1 MRYQL
6 NILCMLLLLFSCT
19 GQVIAA
25 ISTTERNQL
34 IAIYNST
41 NGPNWSNKTGWLGA
55 AGTEC
60 SWSGITCDPKQVAV
74 VAINLSN
81 NNLVGPLPSSYPT
94 GLTSLN
100 LSQNQLSGTLPTSL
114 STSLHALTT
123 LDLSNNQLTG
133 TIPNSL
139 PSSLTTLK
147 LSHNQ
152 LSGSIPSYPNFLPSR
167 LQDLRLDFNQLT
179 GSVPS
184 DLPTTLITVILENNL
199 LTGGIPSTL
208 PTSLQYLVLNHNQ
221 LSGSIPTGLGNVLP
235 ALTFL
240 DLGNNQFTGSFP
252 SGLPSTLQ
260 DLRLFNNQLTGT
272 LPLFLSRSLPALTI
286 LVANNNQFTGA
297 IPSNLPTRLQQLILF
312 NNALSGAI
320 PTSLPSSLTVLL
332 LEQNQMTGT
341 IPTNLNTALPALT
354 ELYLGGNQFT
364 GTIPTSLP
372 SGLLKLSLYSN
383 QLTGAIPSTLPSSLN
398 YLDLHGNQLSGGIPT
413 SLPTGLLELILNN
426 NAITGP
432 LPALLPLS
440 LKTLSANNNQLNGS
454 IPSNLPVTLL
464 LLNLENNQI
473 TGTIP
478 SNLPTGL
485 TQITLNNNLLTGNI
499 PSNLPVGLTI
509 LTLNNNQLSGAIP
522 TTLTQLATLST
533 LALQANNCLFTSDTA
548 LKTYLNA
555 HTQNWQTQNNCV
567 APVAAFTFV
576 QASNVVPSIVN
587 LDASSST
594 DSYAGITSYSWLSSD
609 GQTATGKQVSLTF
622 NKAGNYS
629 IALTVQNTNTSNNSA
644 VVSKTVT
651 VSAPANP
658 VAAFSSN
665 VSQGTAPLT
674 VAFDASASSNASE
687 FVWSSSDGQTANGK
701 QVSLT
706 FTTTGTITVTLTVSN
721 TAGVKASTSKTISVN
736 PKVNPTF
743 KLTTAGGTQAPLTIN
758 LDASS
763 LNITDPKTV
772 YAWRAQLQSAQ
783 TKALL
788 QPKASTYLASGK
800 VTSLTLTEP
809 GTYLISLAATDSAGT
824 VYTAEQSLVVT
835 GLSKPPST
843 GPRIASGSFVEPN
856 DNEQQ
861 ATPIL
866 VNDTPLLHLLTANN
880 VDWYEFLAKKGL
892 NYTIE
897 IPVDSIGKAINPAI
911 QIFDNNGTPIT
922 ELLTQTTTVK
932 GISVS
937 IKATSSGIYRI
948 RVTGM
953 PLLARSADTG
963 ESTYSIRVF
972 LTDAPQRGLVK
983 GKVLEAC
990 NRNGINNAEVS
1001 AVLNNLVSDS
1011 TLTFKTGEFGLL
1023 LNPATY
1029 QINSSAS
1036 NFLGYGLSTEVA
1048 QTTESTIDFYLAPVS
1063 SCQSQPAPAPDLVK
1077 QEQDAVA
1084 VYDSATGLLIVR
1096 DALAGG
1102 LVYYAELQNTQDYRF
1117 QLLKAIVIPGA
1128 IHAEPAT
1135 YNYDTLLA
1143 DLPSVFA
1150 LGRTWK
1156 VQLRNIN
1163 GLFVLEHY
1171 E

>member
-1 MRYQL
+1 MRFQL
-6 NILCMLLLLFSCT
+6 NILFLALLLGLT
-19 GQVIAA
+19 GQVVAA
-25 ISTTERNQL
+25 IPTTERNQL
-34 IAIYNST
+34 IALYNTT
-41 NGPNWSNKTGWLGA
+41 NGASWTNKTGWLGA
-55 AGTEC
+55 AGSEC
-60 SWSGITCDPKQVAV
+60 SWTGITCDPKQVAV
-74 VAINLSN
+74 VGINLSN
-81 NNLVGPLPSSYPT
+81 NNLVGPLPSSFPS

-100 LSQNQLSGTLPTSL
+100 LSQNQLTGVLPTTL
-114 STSLHALTT
+114 STLLPALTT

-133 TIPNSL
+133 SIPNSL

-152 LSGSIPSYPNFLPSR
+152 LSGAIPSYPNFLPAR

-179 GSVPS
+179 GPVPF
-184 DLPTTLITVILENNL
+184 DLPSTLVTVILGNNL
-199 LTGGIPSTL
+199 LTGALPSTL
-208 PTSLQYLVLNHNQ
+208 PNSLEYLVLNHNQ
-221 LSGSIPTGLGNVLP
+221 LSGSIPTGLSNVLP

-260 DLRLFNNQLTGT
+260 DLRIYNNQLTGT

-286 LVANNNQFTGA
+286 LVANSNQFTGA

-320 PTSLPSSLTVLL
+320 PTSLPSSLSVLL
-332 LEQNQMTGT
+332 LDQNQLTGT
-341 IPTNLNTALPALT
+341 IPTSFSTALPALT
-354 ELYLGGNQFT
+354 ELYLGSNLLT
-364 GTIPTSLP
+364 GTIPTNLP
-372 SGLLKLSLYSN
+372 SRLLKLSLHSN
-383 QLTGAIPSTLPSSLN
+383 QLTGAIPNSLPSSLT
-398 YLDLHGNQLSGGIPT
+398 YLDLHNNQLSAGIPT
-413 SLPTGLLELILNN
+413 SLPTGLQDLILNN
-426 NAITGP
+426 NTLTGP

-440 LKTLSANNNQLNGS
+440 LKTLTANNNQLNGS
-454 IPSNLPVTLL
+454 IPTSLPANLLT
-464 LLNLENNQI
+464 LNLDNNQI
-473 TGTIP
+473 AGSIP

-499 PSNLPVGLTI
+499 PSALPTSLT
-509 LTLNNNQLSGAIP
+509 LLALNNNQLSGAIP
-522 TTLTQLATLST
+522 PALAQISTLTT
-533 LALQANNCLFTSDTA
+533 LALQANNCLFTGDSA

-576 QASNVVPSIVN
+576 QSSNFAPATIN

-594 DSYAGITSYSWLSSD
+594 DSYAGIESYSWLSSD
-609 GQTATGKQVSLTF
+609 GQSATGKQVSLTF
-622 NKAGNYS
+622 TKVGDYS
-629 IALTVQNTNTSNNSA
+629 IALTVQNGNTSNNSA
-644 VVSKTVT
+644 VASKTVT
-651 VSAPANP
+651 VAAPANP
-658 VAAFSSN
+658 VASFTSN
-665 VSQGTAPLT
+665 VSQGTTPLA

-706 FTTTGTITVTLTVSN
+706 FNTPGTITVTLTVSN
-721 TAGVKASTSKTISVN
+721 SAGVKASTSKTITVN
-736 PKVNPTF
+736 PKVSPTF
-743 KLTTAGGTQAPLTIN
+743 RLTTNGSTQAPLTIN

-763 LNITDPKTV
+763 LNITDTKTV

-783 TKALL
+783 PKALL
-788 QPKASTYLASGK
+788 QPKANTYLASGK

-809 GTYLISLAATDSAGT
+809 GTYLITLTATDSAGT
-824 VYTAEQSLVVT
+824 VYNAEQSLVVT
-835 GLSKPPST
+835 GLSRSPSA

-856 DNEQQ
+856 DTEQQ

-866 VNDTPLLHLLTANN
+866 INDTPLIHLLTTNN
-880 VDWYEFLAKKGL
+880 VDWYEFLTKKGL

-897 IPVDSIGKAINPAI
+897 IPVESIGKAINPAI
-911 QIFDNNGTPIT
+911 QIFDNNGSPIT
-922 ELLTQTTTVK
+922 ELLTQTTTAK
-932 GISVS
+932 GISVT

-953 PLLARSADTG
+953 PPLARSADAG
-963 ESTYSIRVF
+963 DSTYSIRVF

-990 NRNGINNAEVS
+990 NQNGINNAEVS

-1011 TLTFKTGEFGLL
+1011 TLSFKTGEFGLL

-1036 NFLGYGLSTEVA
+1036 NFIGYGLSTEVV
-1048 QTTESTIDFYLAPVS
+1048 QTSESNLDFYLAPVS
-1063 SCQSQPAPAPDLVK
+1063 TCQNQAAPGPDLVK

-1084 VYDSATGLLIVR
+1084 VYNSATGLLIVR

-1102 LVYYAELQNTQDYRF
+1102 SVYYAELQNTQDYRF

-1143 DLPSVFA
+1143 DLPTVFA

-1156 VQLRNIN
+1156 VQLRYSN
-1163 GLFVLEHY
+1163 GLFGLEHY